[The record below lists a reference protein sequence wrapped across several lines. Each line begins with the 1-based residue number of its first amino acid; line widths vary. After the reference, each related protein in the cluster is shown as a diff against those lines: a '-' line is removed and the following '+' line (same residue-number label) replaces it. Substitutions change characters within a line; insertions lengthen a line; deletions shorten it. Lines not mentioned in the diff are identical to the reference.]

1 MTQGSRIS
9 QAEFVQLLRRVGYPR
24 ELIAE
29 IAAQLPD
36 PIDVERDS
44 HILERY
50 ALTREHLMDRLGA
63 SP

>member
-1 MTQGSRIS
+1 MTEGRRIS

-24 ELIAE
+24 ELIEE
-29 IAAQLPD
+29 IAAQLAD

-50 ALTREHLMDRLGA
+50 GLTREHLMDRLGA

>member
-9 QAEFVQLLRRVGYPR
+9 QAEFVQLLRRVVYSR
-24 ELIAE
+24 ELIEE
-29 IAAQLPD
+29 IAAQRAD

-44 HILERY
+44 HILDCY
-50 ALTREHLMDRLGA
+50 ALTREHLMDQLGA